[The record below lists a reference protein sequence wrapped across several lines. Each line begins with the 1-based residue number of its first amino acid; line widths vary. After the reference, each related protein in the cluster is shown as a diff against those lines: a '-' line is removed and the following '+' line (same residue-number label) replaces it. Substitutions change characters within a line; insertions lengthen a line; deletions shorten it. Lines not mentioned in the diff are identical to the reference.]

1 MVGTP
6 FPERCVSEHLVE
18 PLVRPHRR
26 PFKVQTVTIPR
37 GDYTYDEVNL
47 TFNSNPARRVYEQF
61 TFSPQ
66 TYYGGHRKDLSG
78 TLGVRLNSRAS
89 GEHRCSATTR
99 RRSVGCVRRQ
109 PEHPAARPRALS
121 PRQTISL
128 AIAYNSLTKQ
138 LSLSFRYNFIYR
150 PGSDIYVTYDEL
162 QTDTIGAPDGR
173 NRQFVVKTTYLLSR

>member
-1 MVGTP
+1 M
-6 FPERCVSEHLVE
+6 
-18 PLVRPHRR
+18 
-26 PFKVQTVTIPR
+26 
-37 GDYTYDEVNL
+37 NL
-47 TFNSNPARRVYEQF
+47 TFNSNPARRIYEQF

-89 GEHRCSATTR
+89 GEYSLQRNDVDGPWGAFVVDLSILR
-99 RRSVGCVRRQ
+99 LDL
-109 PEHPAARPRALS
+109 ALS
-121 PRQTISL
+121 PRQTIRSL
-128 AIAYNSLTKQ
+128 SQYNSLTKQ

-162 QTDTIGAPDGR
+162 QTDQTGRPIGR